1 MKILKILLALLLSL
15 ASAQET
21 QKSDST
27 KDFESF
33 EPAFSIYF
41 FTLKGSI
48 DSKYPITIKLTTE
61 LAGDKNTI
69 LAVNVK
75 GVYLYDKFQK
85 NIPIH
90 GELKQESL
98 ELFTES
104 KEESF
109 TFKLTQNDLE
119 KILDDKKQPLNIT
132 GEWKSTPKGK
142 QSKALQVVLSEVDL
156 LEGKISRLDKY
167 SMKAQKSYESTEEN
181 KRWLNDDEKLVT
193 YYYEDSA
200 FFIKPANIGILE
212 LVAKNMSFEE
222 FEKAARAQMQGYVSN
237 DFAGGSYEASTGVGA
252 NIKAIGFGSSGE
264 YFYRSTPHPNF
275 IDSHAVFSIKDLA
288 FVSTKLSDLVNV
300 NKKFIDV
307 LQKELNANWEGEDE
321 DDEAPNVEDYIEYA
335 TFSVGDK
342 DGENM
347 VVHFEF
353 PYVIR
358 SQDNISIPKAKIK
371 PFVKKSSFF
380 YEYFK

>member
-1 MKILKILLALLLSL
+1 MKRLSIILLLLFHLTF
-15 ASAQET
+15 AQDE
-21 QKSDST
+21 T

-41 FTLKGSI
+41 FTLKGKL
-48 DSKYPITIKLTTE
+48 DSKYPITIKLVTSIVE
-61 LAGDKNTI
+61 DENH
-69 LAVNVK
+69 AVNVK

-85 NIPIH
+85 NIPIY

-104 KEESF
+104 KDESF
-109 TFKLTQNDLE
+109 VFKLTQNDLE
-119 KILDDKKQPLNIT
+119 KILDDKKQPLNIK

-142 QSKALQVVLSEVDL
+142 QSKALRVVLSEVDL
-156 LEGKISRLDKY
+156 LEGKISRLDAY
-167 SMKAQKSYESTEEN
+167 SMKAQKSYELITEEN
-181 KRWLNDDEKLVT
+181 KEWLNDDGELAT
-193 YYYEDSA
+193 YYYEDNV

-212 LVAKNMSFEE
+212 LEAKNMSFEE
-222 FEKAARAQMQGYVSN
+222 FEKAAREQMQEHTLDY
-237 DFAGGSYEASTGVGA
+237 FAGGSYEAFTGAGA
-252 NIKAIGFGSSGE
+252 DTKAISFVSSGE
-264 YFYRSTPHPNF
+264 YFYRGTPHPNT
-275 IDSHAVFSIKDLA
+275 IYSHAVFSIKDLA

-307 LQKELNANWEGEDE
+307 LQKELNEAWEGEDE
-321 DDEAPNVEDYIEYA
+321 DDEAPDISDRMEYT
-335 TFSVGDK
+335 TFNVGDK
-342 DGENM
+342 DDEDIL
-347 VVHFEF
+347 VHFEF

-380 YEYFK
+380 YEYF

>member
-1 MKILKILLALLLSL
+1 MKIVKILLALFFTL
-15 ASAQET
+15 ASAQE
-21 QKSDST
+21 SDNT

-33 EPAFSIYF
+33 ELTSSMYF

-48 DSKYPITIKLTTE
+48 DSKYPITIKLVTDI
-61 LAGDKNTI
+61 AGDANTI
-69 LAVNVK
+69 RAVNVK

-85 NIPIH
+85 NIPIY

-109 TFKLTQNDLE
+109 TFKLTQDDLK

-142 QSKALQVVLSEVDL
+142 ESKALQVVLSEVDL
-156 LEGKISRLDKY
+156 LEGKISRLDEY
-167 SMKAQKSYESTEEN
+167 LMKAQKSYEPTEEN
-181 KRWLNDDEKLVT
+181 KRWLEYSNEKLVT

-212 LVAKNMSFEE
+212 LEAKNMSFKD
-222 FEKAARAQMQGYVSN
+222 FEKAAREQMQEHTLDN
-237 DFAGGSYEASTGVGA
+237 FAGGSYEASTGAVA
-252 NIKAIGFGSSGE
+252 DTKAIIFSSLGE
-264 YFYRSTPHPNF
+264 YFYRSTPHPNN
-275 IDSHAVFSIKDLA
+275 IYSYAVFSIKDLA
-288 FVSTKLSDLVNV
+288 FIDTSLSAFVNV
-300 NKKFIDV
+300 DKKFINF
-307 LQKELNANWEGEDE
+307 LQKELDKAWKDAGN
-321 DDEAPNVEDYIEYA
+321 DDEAPDISDRMEYTTFRLGDEDIE
-335 TFSVGDK
+335 
-342 DGENM
+342 
-347 VVHFEF
+347 VHFEF